1 VCAHAALARLKPATI
16 VSAGDSTRDPA
27 IVSIIRATVIA
38 IAAVIAIAIWPV
50 IGSIIGSVITITI
63 ISSPVSPTISPT
75 NWAATVIAST
85 VINLL
90 SRGF

>member
-1 VCAHAALARLKPATI
+1 

-38 IAAVIAIAIWPV
+38 IAAIIAIVIWPV
-50 IGSIIGSVITITI
+50 IGSIRWSVITITI

-75 NWAATVIAST
+75 NWAATVICST

-90 SRGF
+90 NQGLGIRIVMMGTPRSKSA